1 MTQLSTFEAGEANLT
16 DRFRSISAAI
26 SDNFAAPFFVKP
38 VGERHRPARMRWA
51 ESEGVVMSRSE
62 MPSLY
67 LENRTPRPRR
77 APKYFLWQADQASRL
92 WLRGRDPLHL
102 LPNEFV
108 LITSDMANEWTV
120 PHDFT
125 TTCLIM
131 DSDLVDECLPRAA
144 DLLARRLTLPFGL
157 DAVLHGMV
165 DSAWAMCCAGQFE
178 KLGTQLVRVC
188 LQTLST
194 VPSGRTQ
201 SSLPIQKSPLEIRR
215 AQARAFIEE
224 HYAEPEL
231 SVTVIADHLH
241 VSRRYL
247 QMAFKGDSTTPS
259 EYLRS
264 CRLASAARLL
274 RDPNHGGRTITEI
287 AFACGF
293 NSSPHFSSEFKE
305 AYGVCPRTF
314 RSAVGA
320 EDKDS
325 AAGDDP
331 KQRTIAG

>member
-1 MTQLSTFEAGEANLT
+1 MTQLSTFEASQANLT
-16 DRFRSISAAI
+16 DRFRCISAAI
-26 SDNFAAPFFVKP
+26 SDNFAAPHHVQP
-38 VGERHRPARMRWA
+38 VGERHRPAVMRWA
-51 ESEGVVMSRSE
+51 ESEGVVMSRAD

-92 WLRGRDPLHL
+92 WLRGREPLQL

-120 PHDFT
+120 PRDFT
-125 TTCLIM
+125 TTCLII

-144 DLLARRLTLPFGL
+144 ELVARRLILPFGL
-157 DAVLHGMV
+157 DEVLHSMV
-165 DSAWAMCCAGQFE
+165 ESAWAMCCGGQFE
-178 KLGTQLVRVC
+178 QLGTQLVRVC

-194 VPSGRTQ
+194 VPSGRAQ
-201 SSLPIQKSPLEIRR
+201 SSLPHHKSPLEIRR
-215 AQARAFIEE
+215 AQARAFIED

-231 SVTVIADHLH
+231 SVTVIADHLR

-274 RDPNHGGRTITEI
+274 RDPDHKGRTITEI

-314 RSAVGA
+314 RSGVGA

-325 AAGDDP
+325 AAGGDP
-331 KQRTIAG
+331 QQRTIAG